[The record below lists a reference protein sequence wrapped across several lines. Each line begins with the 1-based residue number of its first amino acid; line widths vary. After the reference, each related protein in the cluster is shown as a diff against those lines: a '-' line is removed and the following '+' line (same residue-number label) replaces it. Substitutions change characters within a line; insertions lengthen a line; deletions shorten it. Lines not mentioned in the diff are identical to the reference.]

1 MYLPPYLSLWPAA
14 QDSRCFWHSGCPR
27 IQGQG
32 GSLQPVDPMYQ
43 QIIPLLIC
51 AFYNFPWYFPHG
63 QVLHNGCLWAN
74 SLLLFF
80 YFWPHSRQL
89 NIPWP
94 GVKPTPQQWPDSQQ
108 WQPKILNPLS
118 HQGTPIFNYF
128 FFFLFF
134 FFFFFL
140 LFRAAS
146 VAHGRSQ
153 ARGWIGAVA
162 AGLYH
167 CHSHLGSKPRLW
179 PTPQLTAIPDP

>member
-118 HQGTPIFNYF
+118 HQGTLGQQGAPSHFISGALVGRHSLVCGIYIV
-128 FFFLFF
+128 
-134 FFFFFL
+134 FL
-140 LFRAAS
+140 LDE
-146 VAHGRSQ
+146 GE
-153 ARGWIGAVA
+153 IGF
-162 AGLYH
+162 
-167 CHSHLGSKPRLW
+167 C
-179 PTPQLTAIPDP
+179 